1 MNKYITNFLII
12 LGLIICPLNVSA
24 EILKKI
30 EISGNK
36 RISNETIK
44 VYGDI
49 QQNKNYQNEDI
60 NNVIKK
66 LYETNLF
73 KYFNKF
79 Q

>member
-36 RISNETIK
+36 RISNET
-44 VYGDI
+44 
-49 QQNKNYQNEDI
+49 
-60 NNVIKK
+60 
-66 LYETNLF
+66 
-73 KYFNKF
+73 
-79 Q
+79 